1 MPAVVAIRVE
11 AAVVV
16 MTDRGGGDGDG
27 GGDRDGGCGGCGD

>member
-16 MTDRGGGDGDG
+16 TSEAEVMEMADA
-27 GGDRDGGCGGCGD
+27 GGCGD